1 MIKGYCK
8 SNIDDF
14 KCKKWPEAFVAVPRI
29 GDQIKSPSGL
39 VARVYSIT
47 HFQEGLNHG
56 YEPITLYSGEP
67 FIIVE
72 IGRYVPG
79 ARM

>member
-8 SNIDDF
+8 SSIDDF
-14 KCKKWPEAFVAVPRI
+14 KCKKWPEAFAAVPRI
-29 GDQIKSPSGL
+29 DDRIKSSCGTI
-39 VARVYSIT
+39 AKVYSIT
-47 HFQEGLNHG
+47 HSQEGLNYG
-56 YEPITLYSGEP
+56 YEPITLDSGEP

-79 ARM
+79 VRM